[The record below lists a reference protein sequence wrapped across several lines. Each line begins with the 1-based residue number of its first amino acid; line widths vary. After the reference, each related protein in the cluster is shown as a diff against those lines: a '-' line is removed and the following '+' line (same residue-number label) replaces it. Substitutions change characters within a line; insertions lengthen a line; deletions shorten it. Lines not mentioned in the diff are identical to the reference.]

1 MFSLQN
7 NVFIVRGTFNHAIY
21 NLNDGKLYQI
31 DNEFLY
37 LIEKAINCKD
47 CKFSKKEKNIIDSLI
62 NKDILVKSKH
72 RQDEKPITSLKVD
85 SKPNFAWLEITQQCN
100 LKCVFCYEES
110 DCHNK
115 KHMTM
120 EDFHKARKF
129 LINYGIKEIQFIG
142 GEPMIH
148 PQLKEMIESCLGDFD
163 FIEVYTNG
171 TFITQNW
178 CDFFKG
184 NNIKV
189 AISLHSFIPEEVDKI
204 TQTKGAYKMIK
215 RGIDLVLKNNLSVR
229 FATIENK
236 NIKIGKPAKD
246 FPVIAKTQPPRL
258 TGRGTFDQ
266 FDYDMFKKV
275 VITKDTFTRPINK
288 DFVMRTVSG
297 HQCFNKDLYIAY
309 NLEVFPCVMERRISH
324 GFIKDE
330 NDLSIIKTDICKCNK
345 DFIEECKHCEFR
357 YLCHDCRP
365 NCNGGGAMDKPWNCS
380 YNPESGKW
388 ENTKKMFNRLK
399 KEAL

>member
-1 MFSLQN
+1 MFSLQK
-7 NVFIVRGTFNHAIY
+7 NVFIVRGAFNHAIY

-47 CKFSKKEKNIIDSLI
+47 CEFSKKEKNIINSLI
-62 NKDILVKSKH
+62 SKDILVRSEH
-72 RQDEKPITSLKVD
+72 RQDEKPITSLRVD

-171 TFITQNW
+171 TFITQEW
-178 CDFFKG
+178 CDFFKE

-236 NIKIGKPAKD
+236 DVKIGEPAKD
-246 FPVIAKTQPPRL
+246 FPVRAKTQPPRL
-258 TGRGTFDQ
+258 IGRGAFDQ
-266 FDYDMFKKV
+266 FDYNMFKKV
-275 VITKDTFTRPINK
+275 VITKDTFTKPINK
-288 DFVMRTVSG
+288 DFVIRAVSG

-309 NLEVFPCVMERRISH
+309 NLEIFPCVMERRISH

-330 NDLSIIKTDICKCNK
+330 NDLSIIKSSICKCNK

-365 NCNGGGAMDKPWNCS
+365 NCNGGGVMDKPWHCS
-380 YNPESGKW
+380 YDPETGKW
-388 ENTKKMFNRLK
+388 EGTKKMFNRLK
-399 KEAL
+399 KEAS

>member
-1 MFSLQN
+1 MLALEED
-7 NVFIVRGTFNHAIY
+7 VFLVRGGKNHAIY
-21 NLNDGKLYQI
+21 DLKRGKLYQI
-31 DNEFLY
+31 DNECLG
-37 LIEKAINCKD
+37 LIEKSIN
-47 CKFSKKEKNIIDSLI
+47 EKNYQFSTKESDMLKALKK
-62 NKDILVKSKH
+62 NNILKETK
-72 RQDEKPITSLKVD
+72 RKIKEIPISSLKVE
-85 SKPNFAWLEITQQCN
+85 SKLSFAWLEITQQCN

-120 EDFHKARKF
+120 EDFEKARKF

-148 PQLKEMIESCLGDFD
+148 PRLKEMIEACVNDFD

-171 TFITQNW
+171 TFITQEW
-178 CDFFKG
+178 CDFFKKY
-184 NNIKV
+184 NIRV

-215 RGIDLVLKNNLSVR
+215 RGIDLVLKNNLKVR

-236 NIKIGKPAKD
+236 DIKIGKPPKD
-246 FPVIAKTQPPRL
+246 LPIKAKTQPPRL
-258 TGRGTFDQ
+258 IGRGAFDQ
-266 FDYDMFKKV
+266 FDYNMFKKV
-275 VITKDTFTRPINK
+275 VVTKDSFTKPVYK
-288 DFVMRTVSG
+288 DWVIKSVSG

-330 NDLSIIKTDICKCNK
+330 NDLSIVKDSICKCNK
-345 DFIEECKHCEFR
+345 DFIKECKNCEFR

-365 NCNGGGAMDKPWNCS
+365 NCNGGEIYDKPWNCS
-380 YNPESGKW
+380 YDPKTGKW
-388 ENTKKMFNRLK
+388 ENTKKMFERLK
-399 KEAL
+399 KEVS